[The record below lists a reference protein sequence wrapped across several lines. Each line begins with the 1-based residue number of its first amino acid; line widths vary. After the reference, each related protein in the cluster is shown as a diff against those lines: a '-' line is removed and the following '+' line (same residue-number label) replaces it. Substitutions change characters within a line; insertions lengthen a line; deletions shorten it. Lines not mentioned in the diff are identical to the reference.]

1 MQLYFLALIA
11 LSLAGVIE
19 ERSSTPGLRPE
30 APPADRA
37 FHILGRAAFAFWLVL
52 LAWGFWTLHWSQ
64 PMAGVLASLAA
75 NALLVSSGAR
85 PWWPGMSMGLSLAGL
100 FMAAMVLSR

>member
-1 MQLYFLALIA
+1 VQLYFLALLA

-30 APPADRA
+30 APAANRA
-37 FHILGRAAFAFWLVL
+37 FRILGRAAFAFWLVL
-52 LAWGFWTLHWSQ
+52 LGWGFWNLHWSQ
-64 PMAGVLASLAA
+64 PVAGLLASLAA

-85 PWWPGMSMGLSLAGL
+85 PWWPGLSMGLSLAGL